1 MNNEQKTVQSGPK
14 TAKSWANLVSIV
26 LSVLAFGFLFLTL
39 LKFKDAA
46 GEKSYLHIWDVF
58 GAGQF
63 QFMFVI
69 GYALLVVSVPLLIA
83 AFVFEKKGSAI
94 STAASASQFLAAI
107 AFVLT
112 PMMYCNSMGG
122 KSCTM
127 EIGLAL
133 AFAFALAAS
142 LFSFIYAFSK
152 MPMTVHDIA
161 EDAILIA
168 AAFALNFAKI
178 PVPWAFTGG
187 SINFQMLPLFIIAL
201 RHGPL
206 HGVVAGGLVYGLL
219 TCFTEGYGF
228 ATYPFDYL
236 IGFGSVAV
244 LGFFKPLIMGKN
256 QKSYNVM
263 GEIFLALGVI
273 LATFVRLAGGTA
285 SSMVIYEYNFVD
297 ALLYNLTYVPAS
309 GVIALAVL
317 MLLYGPLLR
326 VNKLLP
332 AKEERN

>member
-1 MNNEQKTVQSGPK
+1 MENEQINVQSGKK
-14 TAKSWANLVSIV
+14 TAKSWANLVSIA

-39 LKFKDAA
+39 VKFKDAD
-46 GEKSYLHIWDVF
+46 GNKSFLHIWDLF

-69 GYALLVVSVPLLIA
+69 GYALLIASVPLLIS

-94 STAASASQFLAAI
+94 STAASACQFLAAV
-107 AFVLT
+107 AFVIT
-112 PMMYCNSMGG
+112 PMMYCDSMGG

-133 AFAFALAAS
+133 SFAFVLAAS

-161 EDAILIA
+161 EDAILVA

-206 HGVVAGGLVYGLL
+206 HGVIAGGIVYGLL
-219 TCFTEGYGF
+219 TCFTDGYGF
-228 ATYPFDYL
+228 VTYPYDYL
-236 IGFGSVAV
+236 IGFGSIAV
-244 LGFFKPLIMGKN
+244 LGFFKPFIMGEN
-256 QKSYNVM
+256 QKYYNVK
-263 GEIFLALGVI
+263 GEIFLAVGVL
-273 LATFVRLAGGTA
+273 LATVVRLAGSTI
-285 SSMVIYEYNFVD
+285 SSMVVYEYTFID
-297 ALLYNLTYVPAS
+297 ALAYNATYIPAS
-309 GVIALAVL
+309 GVVALVVL

-332 AKEERN
+332 ARE